1 MPPFQRVAGGRRF
14 ESPPVSGSLG
24 ILNPEV
30 VAPRSLTTPVCLTFG
45 ATCPQEGGRREV
57 ESGPERRG
65 EGGEPGEGDWPWG
78 RRPKEARRLNL
89 TLQLPQKPG
98 SGPHQGPR
106 ALSLARD
113 TETRPIP
120 TTHIAGRF
128 CQTGRLSPRT
138 SRARPCP
145 AHQQLEK
152 NISQK
157 PFLGAVTSAPLQ
169 TTQLVPSRTK
179 DPIPIKFGEG
189 LA

>member
-1 MPPFQRVAGGRRF
+1 MPPLQRVAGGRRF

-57 ESGPERRG
+57 ERG
-65 EGGEPGEGDWPWG
+65 TGEKRGGWRARGGRLAVGSP

-98 SGPHQGPR
+98 SGPRQGPR

-113 TETRPIP
+113 AETRPIP

-128 CQTGRLSPRT
+128 CQTGRLS
-138 SRARPCP
+138 SRQAELVGVPHISNLKKTFHKSPSLALLFRLRYRRP
-145 AHQQLEK
+145 
-152 NISQK
+152 S
-157 PFLGAVTSAPLQ
+157 
-169 TTQLVPSRTK
+169 
-179 DPIPIKFGEG
+179 
-189 LA
+189 

>member
-98 SGPHQGPR
+98 SGPRQGPR

-128 CQTGRLSPRT
+128 CQTGRLSRRQAELVGVPHISNLKKTFHKSPSLALLFRL
-138 SRARPCP
+138 RYRRP
-145 AHQQLEK
+145 
-152 NISQK
+152 S
-157 PFLGAVTSAPLQ
+157 
-169 TTQLVPSRTK
+169 
-179 DPIPIKFGEG
+179 
-189 LA
+189 